1 VRRIAAVALRSILVE
16 VARQKSMET
25 VGAPLAVV
33 LEEREDKDE
42 RAVLGNTRI
51 TAVSD
56 EAWDLSVRPTMTVA
70 SAKARVSDLRV
81 RVVHASHVRRTFWSI
96 AEACLAFGA
105 TTALSLDARWNDEE
119 IIWIDVTGCAHLH
132 GPTEVEGERALLSKI
147 EAHVGQMG
155 HACRVAIASGPRI
168 AAAVAR
174 YAPIASRALC
184 IPQGKSREAMH
195 RLPTIALP
203 IDARAAD
210 WLRSL
215 GLRKIGDLASLPRE
229 TLGPRLGEHAQ
240 DVMLLT
246 DGDDRAPLRPHVPE
260 VLPTERLALE
270 YGIEH
275 TEQVVFVAKM
285 LCDRIGARLSGRGEG
300 ALGLSLEL
308 VYDRAFVSPGQER
321 VRVLPIVFPSPLWRA
336 SDLLD
341 VLRTRIEASLVR
353 APIVEV
359 ALRAD
364 EVVVRSMETRH
375 MFEPEAKAERALPRL
390 CAELAQELGHD
401 RIGTLS
407 VADAWMPRARTVL
420 LPLGARPPKER
431 ARLYLSAT
439 EPTRL
444 LSVPHRGTVN
454 RSSVVLHTE
463 GIEWWRGAGGRADW
477 VTGWVEEAR
486 ATALIRVENDDAI
499 VEGWMG

>member
-1 VRRIAAVALRSILVE
+1 VRRVAAVALRSILVE
-16 VARQKSMET
+16 VARQKSLET

-33 LEEREDKDE
+33 LEEREDRDE

-56 EAWDLSVRPTMTVA
+56 EAWDLGVRPTMTVA
-70 SAKARVSDLRV
+70 SAKARVSELRV
-81 RVVHASHVRRTFWSI
+81 RVVHASHVRCTFFAI

-105 TTALSLDARWNDEE
+105 TTAISLDARWNDEE
-119 IIWIDVTGCAHLH
+119 IVWIDVTGCAHLH
-132 GPTEVEGERALLSKI
+132 GGEPALLSKI
-147 EAHVGQMG
+147 ETHVREMG
-155 HACRVAIASGPRI
+155 HACRVAIASGPRV

-174 YAPIASRALC
+174 YAPPTSRALC
-184 IPQGKSREAMH
+184 IPEGKSREAMR

-203 IDARAAD
+203 IEVATAE

-300 ALGLSLEL
+300 ALRLSLEL

-321 VRVLPIVFPSPLWRA
+321 VRVLPIVFPAPLWRA

-390 CAELAQELGHD
+390 CAELVQELGHD

-420 LPLGARPPKER
+420 LPLGARPPMER

-444 LSVPHRGTVN
+444 LNVPHRGTVN

-463 GIEWWRGAGGRADW
+463 GIEWWRGAGGSSDW
-477 VTGWVEEAR
+477 VTGWVEQER
-486 ATALIRVENDDAI
+486 ATALIRVENGDVI